1 MEVVITWCVGIRV
14 VRLISAGSVLDR
26 GNLTDHHG
34 MCVCLSCMM
43 LVVRVQLMTCH
54 QTKFETS
61 TSLLAL
67 MLSCGCDNPKNCTV
81 FDFYNV
87 SVYAAVIL

>member
-34 MCVCLSCMM
+34 MCVLIMHDTGSQSATND
-43 LVVRVQLMTCH
+43 LPSN
-54 QTKFETS
+54 K
-61 TSLLAL
+61 
-67 MLSCGCDNPKNCTV
+67 
-81 FDFYNV
+81 
-87 SVYAAVIL
+87 I